1 MLKLLVVLQI
11 FQPNT
16 SVEMVYKQVSN
27 KYIQV
32 TFKGMV
38 KEIIFSRNN
47 LLEMIWNKFWLRPW
61 ERLTVM

>member
-1 MLKLLVVLQI
+1 MLKLLVVLKI